1 MDTMN
6 DLQHALVDDH
16 INALM
21 REGASLR
28 AERRDQLPAGATD
41 TDVGSTVASIGALPA
56 RVRLGQW
63 LIGVGN
69 AIAGP
74 TDGRGDTAGRAA

>member
-21 REGASLR
+21 REGAILR
-28 AERRDQLPAGATD
+28 AERRDHVIADATD
-41 TDVGSTVASIGALPA
+41 DDIGTKVRPVGALAA

-74 TDGRGDTAGRAA
+74 SDGRGDTAGRAA